1 MAQAEITSTGKI
13 GMDLERSDGRAYLTM
28 SEIVTNPDD
37 LILAYTDLSEQSE
50 QYGRRRKVLRARCS
64 NEVILALTEQDP
76 NAFEVAIPLR
86 LFEEKTE
93 DYLIVMGA
101 NVHPSPVPEWDA
113 VYQYWESQN
122 GQSRTPVQ
130 IVEQLPTQFQLVQ
143 TFNESDVPELRKL
156 WNAFGWSKE
165 GLMQLRQNAGNGITF
180 SGVRDMET
188 GKIVS
193 ATMGEILS
201 VAGVNLA
208 ETTEYSTDPKYR
220 KLGLCTA
227 SVIGLSAQLLNKLE
241 GLGGIPLI
249 FAELNMSSRSDIVAR
264 HAGFTIPGV
273 EGEPGLTT
281 PHQVL
286 RANVAVLDGMPANN
300 LNWRDLGS
308 DRNAYRAAFAFP
320 HRYTRNFVAGTLTAE
335 SIRMNYSG
343 KDRARILAR
352 YGD

>member
-1 MAQAEITSTGKI
+1 MAQTEITSTGKI

-28 SEIVTNPDD
+28 SEIITNPED
-37 LILAYTDLSEQSE
+37 LMSAYTDLSKQSE
-50 QYGRRRKVLRARCS
+50 QYRRRRKVLRARCS
-64 NEVILALTEQDP
+64 REVVFAMTEQDP
-76 NAFEVAIPLR
+76 NAFEVAIPLH
-86 LFEEKTE
+86 LFEEET
-93 DYLIVMGA
+93 DDFLIVMGA
-101 NVHPSPVPEWDA
+101 NVHSSPVPEWEA
-113 VYQYWESQN
+113 VYQYWESRN

-143 TFNESDVPELRKL
+143 TFNEGDVPELRKL

-165 GLMQLRQNAGNGITF
+165 GLMQMQQNVGNGIAF
-180 SGVRDMET
+180 SGVRDTET
-188 GKIVS
+188 SKIVS

-208 ETTEYSTDPKYR
+208 ETTEYSTDPNYR

-227 SVIGLSAQLLNKLE
+227 SVIGLSAQLLNELE

-273 EGEPGLTT
+273 EGKSGLTA

-286 RANVAVLDGMPANN
+286 RANVAVLDGMSANS

-308 DRNAYRAAFAFP
+308 DRNAYRAAFAYP
-320 HRYTRNFVAGTLTAE
+320 HRYTRNFVVGTLTAKF
-335 SIRMNYSG
+335 IRMNYSG
-343 KDRARILAR
+343 LERARILAR
-352 YGD
+352 YED